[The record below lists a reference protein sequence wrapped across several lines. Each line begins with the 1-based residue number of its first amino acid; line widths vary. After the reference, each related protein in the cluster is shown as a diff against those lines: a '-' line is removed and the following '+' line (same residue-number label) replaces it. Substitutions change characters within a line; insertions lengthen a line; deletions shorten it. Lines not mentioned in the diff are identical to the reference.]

1 MYEISWL
8 ACKGVGYSKI
18 LIPKDNVGV
27 ISSYLIRLNSLN
39 VRAEIGR
46 QSLSTYAA
54 SKASFYL
61 KMKSN

>member
-27 ISSYLIRLNSLN
+27 KI
-39 VRAEIGR
+39 
-46 QSLSTYAA
+46 
-54 SKASFYL
+54 KAKDF
-61 KMKSN
+61 